1 MYNCN
6 NSKKTE
12 VMAIQLAPLVGAG
25 LGALQQSKVN
35 KALEGTKTFTKPKTL
50 FGKLIGGVSGRT
62 AAFEAQ
68 EMSKSTP
75 IDSKVL
81 NSFAGAAAPSQQMA
95 KQSTPI
101 TGGFSFGGE
110 AKQRTYLPFAII
122 AGVVAVFYFLFGKK
136 KRGGRRR

>member
-6 NSKKTE
+6 NSKNTE

-81 NSFAGAAAPSQQMA
+81 NSFAGAAAPSKQMS

-110 AKQRTYLPFAII
+110 AKQRTYLPFAIL
-122 AGVVAVFYFLFGKK
+122 AAVVAVFYFLFGKK

>member
-1 MYNCN
+1 MCKSEDKDY
-6 NSKKTE
+6 
-12 VMAIQLAPLVGAG
+12 MAIQLAPLVGAG

-35 KALEGTKTFTKPKTL
+35 KALEGTKTFTRPKTL
-50 FGKLIGGVSGRT
+50 FGKLIGGISGRT

-68 EMSKSTP
+68 EMSKSAP
-75 IDSKVL
+75 ISESVL
-81 NSFAGAAAPSQQMA
+81 NSFAGAAAPSTQMA

-101 TGGFSFGGE
+101 TGGISFGGE

>member
-1 MYNCN
+1 MCN
-6 NSKKTE
+6 SNNKE
-12 VMAIQLAPLVGAG
+12 AMAIQLAPFVGAG

-35 KALEGTKTFTKPKTL
+35 KALEGTKTFTRPKTL

-68 EMSKSTP
+68 QMSKGAP
-75 IDSKVL
+75 IDSNVL
-81 NSFAGAAAPSQQMA
+81 NSFAGAAAPSQQMS

-101 TGGFSFGGE
+101 TGGISFGGE

>member
-1 MYNCN
+1 
-6 NSKKTE
+6 
-12 VMAIQLAPLVGAG
+12 MAIQLAPILGAG

-35 KALEGTKTFTKPKTL
+35 KALEGTKTFTKPKTI

-68 EMSKSTP
+68 SMQGP
-75 IDSKVL
+75 ILNERVM
-81 NSFAGAAAPSQQMA
+81 NSFAGAASPS

-101 TGGFSFGGE
+101 TGGISFGGE
-110 AKQRTYLPFAII
+110 ARQKTYLPFAII
-122 AGVVAVFYFLFGKK
+122 AAVVAVFYFLFGKK